1 VRRWVRGAVKGLGA
15 LLGMGA
21 VSASVYVW
29 LQASAFDASMAKVY
43 DVPLPTVV
51 LSTDPSVLARG
62 KHLAESV
69 SPCLTSAC
77 HGPDLGGGQPIEMG
91 PLGNLTAPNITTIL
105 PRYSD
110 AELARLLQH
119 GIKRDGRSIRFMPVQ
134 DVAWLPDKDVAAVV
148 SFLRT
153 VPASNKPSG
162 ALSIGILGK
171 VLDRR
176 GQIVFDVARRID
188 HKDGVHARGAT
199 PTKEYGQ
206 FLAMGCQ
213 GCHGERLSGGRIPG
227 APSSVPIPLNLTPDA
242 TGLRDWSFE
251 DMNRLLDTGVRK
263 SGAKLDPFM
272 PYEAFARFD
281 DVERRALWTFLR
293 SLPPTPFGNR

>member
-1 VRRWVRGAVKGLGA
+1 
-15 LLGMGA
+15 
-21 VSASVYVW
+21 
-29 LQASAFDASMAKVY
+29 
-43 DVPLPTVV
+43 
-51 LSTDPSVLARG
+51 
-62 KHLAESV
+62 
-69 SPCLTSAC
+69 
-77 HGPDLGGGQPIEMG
+77 MG